1 MFAPL
6 LFTLLT
12 FTDDKMIKVV
22 NEQASLDLLELL
34 QNQRMCRRSWLET
47 ASPLV
52 ALKANFLGRTFKLNY
67 VHVHLS
73 RLRVMRSVVIGKPGL
88 AMMRNFSAKSLHQG
102 HSEMPHILS
111 GWWWLNVTIEDHER
125 YKNIPLDLGQ
135 LRNRLFWPWNLGVSD
150 QTNWESIS
158 WGIQFGPN
166 SITRFRPNWYSF

>member
-1 MFAPL
+1 MWESAMFAPL

-88 AMMRNFSAKSLHQG
+88 DGPSC
-102 HSEMPHILS
+102 
-111 GWWWLNVTIEDHER
+111 
-125 YKNIPLDLGQ
+125 
-135 LRNRLFWPWNLGVSD
+135 
-150 QTNWESIS
+150 
-158 WGIQFGPN
+158 GI
-166 SITRFRPNWYSF
+166 FRPSLSTKAIPGCLTYYQDGGVWMWRLKTTSGTKIFRLIWVSFETVFSDRET